1 MDNIHVSGRRESE
14 ARLERRG
21 VKPTANRVLVMEAI
35 LSAQRAVSLA
45 DIEAILGT
53 VDRSSVFRTLGL
65 FVKHHV
71 VHAID
76 DGSGSVK
83 YEACDSHDD
92 CSVADMHTH
101 FYCEVCHRTFCLK
114 TIGVP
119 VVDLPAGFV
128 THSINYIV
136 KGICDKSIITYH
148 TYRFTSGGGSAC
160 RQPDHL
166 FSITVA
172 AAVKVVAA
180 SAVCNSVAPILAYL
194 YGVWTKETIK

>member
-1 MDNIHVSGRRESE
+1 MEKYREAVS
-14 ARLERRG
+14 RLERRG
-21 VKPTANRVLVMEAI
+21 VRPTANRVLVLEAI
-35 LSAQRAVSLA
+35 LSASQAVSLA

-53 VDRSSVFRTLGL
+53 VDRSSVFRTLCL
-65 FVKHHV
+65 FVKHHL

-83 YEACDSHDD
+83 YEACDGRGD
-92 CSVADMHTH
+92 CSVSDMHTH

-136 KGICDKSIITYH
+136 KGVCDKC
-148 TYRFTSGGGSAC
+148 SAAG
-160 RQPDHL
+160 L
-166 FSITVA
+166 
-172 AAVKVVAA
+172 
-180 SAVCNSVAPILAYL
+180 SA
-194 YGVWTKETIK
+194 E

>member
-83 YEACDSHDD
+83 YEACDSRDD

-136 KGICDKSIITYH
+136 KGICDKC
-148 TYRFTSGGGSAC
+148 SAAG
-160 RQPDHL
+160 
-166 FSITVA
+166 TVA
-172 AAVKVVAA
+172 
-180 SAVCNSVAPILAYL
+180 S
-194 YGVWTKETIK
+194 E

>member
-21 VKPTANRVLVMEAI
+21 VKPTANRVLVM
-35 LSAQRAVSLA
+35 
-45 DIEAILGT
+45 EAILGT

-83 YEACDSHDD
+83 YEACDSRDD

-136 KGICDKSIITYH
+136 KGICDKC
-148 TYRFTSGGGSAC
+148 SAAG
-160 RQPDHL
+160 
-166 FSITVA
+166 TVA
-172 AAVKVVAA
+172 
-180 SAVCNSVAPILAYL
+180 
-194 YGVWTKETIK
+194 GE

>member
-83 YEACDSHDD
+83 YEACDSRDD

-101 FYCEVCHRTFCLK
+101 FYCTHCHRTLCMRGLP
-114 TIGVP
+114 VP
-119 VVDLPAGFV
+119 VVHLPENFILESV
-128 THSINYIV
+128 NYV
-136 KGICDKSIITYH
+136 MKGVCADCAKKH
-148 TYRFTSGGGSAC
+148 RF
-160 RQPDHL
+160 
-166 FSITVA
+166 
-172 AAVKVVAA
+172 
-180 SAVCNSVAPILAYL
+180 
-194 YGVWTKETIK
+194 

>member
-1 MDNIHVSGRRESE
+1 MDNKHVSGRRESE

-101 FYCEVCHRTFCLK
+101 FYCEVCHRT
-114 TIGVP
+114 
-119 VVDLPAGFV
+119 
-128 THSINYIV
+128 
-136 KGICDKSIITYH
+136 
-148 TYRFTSGGGSAC
+148 
-160 RQPDHL
+160 
-166 FSITVA
+166 
-172 AAVKVVAA
+172 
-180 SAVCNSVAPILAYL
+180 SV
-194 YGVWTKETIK
+194 